1 MNHHSHTKQRVTVPS
16 NHYRYPGETDNHFR
30 QRCRRAYDD
39 CAEAYHLFQFT
50 WQIFGHVTSAHDQ
63 ISHHKILSM
72 LFAALRCTF
81 VAQGLQFDNA
91 VWVRCEEMGKL
102 GRAAPHI
109 HFLIAAIPKRID
121 LEKFCHTL
129 KSKWHRVGGG
139 LHKIT
144 PYDRGLDGAG
154 YMAKR
159 AGEFN
164 GYSRE
169 TFGLMFSPA
178 ALARLRRMAER
189 GTV

>member
-1 MNHHSHTKQRVTVPS
+1 MFAPEKQ
-16 NHYRYPGETDNHFR
+16 HRYPGETDNHFR
-30 QRCRRAYDD
+30 QRCRRRYVD
-39 CAEAYHLFQFT
+39 CAEAYHLFRFK
-50 WQIFGHVTSAHDQ
+50 WQVFGHLTFAQVE
-63 ISHHKILSM
+63 ISRHKRLST
-72 LFAALRCTF
+72 LFATIASTF
-81 VAQGLQFDNA
+81 DGHRLEFKNA
-91 VWVRCEEMGKL
+91 VWVRCEEVGKL

-144 PYDRGLDGAG
+144 PYNRGLEGAG
-154 YMAKR
+154 YIAKR

>member
-1 MNHHSHTKQRVTVPS
+1 MLADAKSKALV
-16 NHYRYPGETDNHFR
+16 DNFAGQWLR
-30 QRCRRAYDD
+30 LRNISEWQPDPD
-39 CAEAYHLFQFT
+39 QF
-50 WQIFGHVTSAHDQ
+50 
-63 ISHHKILSM
+63 
-72 LFAALRCTF
+72 
-81 VAQGLQFDNA
+81 LQFDDA
-91 VWVRCEEMGKL
+91 VWVRCEEIGKL
-102 GRAAPHI
+102 GRAVPHI

-154 YMAKR
+154 YIAKR